1 MTDGQIL
8 CHQCGKD
15 LVMRF
20 IELKDLVFCSTACFE
35 MFRNSMTRRDFF
47 KRYGDSFSPDD
58 QHWVPKYSNDYVK
71 MCGYC
76 PATLSEAC
84 RSELDLSGAYHDE
97 LSDSSSIH
105 WCCHALFVLSSSLS
119 DGTVP
124 YATAEKVRKG
134 AEELARKAGVKGV
147 TPVIVSNAFAD
158 LARDFDYKKLPEHPP
173 EVKTLGMSHAAACLL
188 CNPDFARQC
197 EAQVEREFQLV
208 DAAKRELHGLWCA
221 HTVQSL
227 AEILIDRENGV
238 ELLRKIIPLAEQVA
252 REKAHPGVITRD
264 LFIALGRCASPAAS
278 GPAR

>member
-1 MTDGQIL
+1 MIDDQIL

-15 LVMRF
+15 LVMKF
-20 IELKDLVFCSTACFE
+20 IELKDLVFCSTSCFE
-35 MFRNSMTRRDFF
+35 QFRNSMSRKDFF
-47 KRYGDSFSPDD
+47 KRYGDSFSPDE

-76 PATLSEAC
+76 PAKLSEAC
-84 RSELDLSGAYHDE
+84 RNALDLSGVYHDE
-97 LSDSSSIH
+97 FSDSASLH

-124 YATAEKVRKG
+124 YETAQKVQKH
-134 AEELARKAGVKGV
+134 AEALVRKAGIKGV

-188 CNPDFARQC
+188 CSPDFARQC
-197 EAQVEREFQLV
+197 EVQVEKEFLLV
-208 DAAKRELHGLWCA
+208 EDAKKQLHGLWCA

-227 AEILIDRENGV
+227 AEILIDRGNGMD
-238 ELLRKIIPLAEQVA
+238 LIGRIAPLAEQVA
-252 REKAHPGVITRD
+252 REKGHPGVITRD
-264 LFIALGRCASPAAS
+264 LFIALGRCATV
-278 GPAR
+278 